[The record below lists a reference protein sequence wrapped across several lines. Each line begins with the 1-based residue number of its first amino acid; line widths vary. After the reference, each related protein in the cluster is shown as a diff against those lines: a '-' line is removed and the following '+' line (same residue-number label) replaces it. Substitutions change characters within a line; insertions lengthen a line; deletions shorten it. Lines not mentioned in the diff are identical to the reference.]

1 MGRLAVDYI
10 EDFYEAQNEK
20 DLLKF
25 NKKRKRKQQTKQKQ
39 TLQLREIAP
48 MTANQGRVFAQYEK
62 GDNILLHGVA
72 GTGKTFLSM
81 YLALDDLMH
90 GDDHKEKVV
99 IVRSVVPTRDMGFLP
114 GKEHEKTAVFEQ
126 PYKAICSEITNRGDG
141 YELLKA
147 KGAIEFISTSFIR
160 GTTLD
165 DAIVIVDECQNM
177 TFHELDSIITR
188 VGVNTRVLFCGD
200 FRQTDLNR
208 PHEKS
213 GIKEFMQ
220 ILDSMYYFD
229 KVEFTFEDIV
239 RSSLV
244 KEYIIAKENYNE
256 VHPHQPV

>member
-48 MTANQGRVFAQYEK
+48 MTANQSRVFAQYEK

-188 VGVNTRVLFCGD
+188 VGVNTRILFCGD
-200 FRQTDLNR
+200 FRQTDLNK
-208 PHEKS
+208 PYEKS

>member
-1 MGRLAVDYI
+1 
-10 EDFYEAQNEK
+10 
-20 DLLKF
+20 
-25 NKKRKRKQQTKQKQ
+25 
-39 TLQLREIAP
+39 
-48 MTANQGRVFAQYEK
+48 
-62 GDNILLHGVA
+62 
-72 GTGKTFLSM
+72 
-81 YLALDDLMH
+81 
-90 GDDHKEKVV
+90 
-99 IVRSVVPTRDMGFLP
+99 
-114 GKEHEKTAVFEQ
+114 
-126 PYKAICSEITNRGDG
+126 
-141 YELLKA
+141 
-147 KGAIEFISTSFIR
+147 
-160 GTTLD
+160 
-165 DAIVIVDECQNM
+165 M

-188 VGVNTRVLFCGD
+188 VGVNTRILFCGD

>member
-1 MGRLAVDYI
+1 MSNLAVEYI
-10 EDFYEAQNEK
+10 EDFYDAQNEK
-20 DLLKF
+20 DILKF
-25 NKKRKRKQQTKQKQ
+25 NKKKRRKQQTKQKQ
-39 TLQLREIAP
+39 TLQLREITP
-48 MTANQGRVFAQYEK
+48 MTANQGAVFAQYDK
-62 GDNILLHGVA
+62 GNNILLHGVA

-90 GDDHKEKVV
+90 GDDNKEKVV

-147 KGAIEFISTSFIR
+147 KGKIEFISTSFIR

-188 VGVNTRVLFCGD
+188 VGVNTRILFCGD
-200 FRQTDLNR
+200 FRQTDLNK
-208 PHEKS
+208 PYEKS

-220 ILDSMYYFD
+220 ILDSMYYFN
-229 KVEFTFEDIV
+229 KVEFNFDDIV

-256 VHPHQPV
+256 IHPQQPV